1 MKKAAGA
8 DTQTKERIAQTMA
21 EALRETDLTIEEA
34 EELRERL
41 EKPHLHPTRPP
52 RDISTVDPSLLHP

>member
-1 MKKAAGA
+1 MTKTAGA

-21 EALRETDLTIEEA
+21 EALRETDLTVEEA

-41 EKPHLHPTRPP
+41 EQPYLHPARPP
-52 RDISTVDPSLLHP
+52 RDIPTTDSSLLRS